1 MMHVNGSRC
10 IRFLRTTEPNVT
22 MLPGDSDRNLMH
34 GRFENYVARP
44 KIRLD
49 LKPGAFTPFSRFCNP
64 LFKID
69 LIRQRCKAIQRFC
82 WQSPRLFVA
91 RSSIFL
97 RS

>member
-1 MMHVNGSRC
+1 MSTDPGALGSLARQK
-10 IRFLRTTEPNVT
+10 PNVT

-49 LKPGAFTPFSRFCNP
+49 LKSGAFTPFSRFCNP

-69 LIRQRCKAIQRFC
+69 LIRQRSKAIQRFC
-82 WQSPRLFVA
+82 RQSPRLFVA